1 MSLILN
7 IDTTSETAL
16 VNIANAGY
24 IMSEEINTHQK
35 DHAAFLQ
42 TAIDSVVKKAGI
54 ELRDLDAVAVCHGPG
69 SYTGIRVGMSSAK
82 GLCYALKK
90 NLITLNA
97 LEIYAK
103 DVIDNNTESAPVLY
117 CPMIDARRLEVF
129 TAVYDKDLNII
140 ETPSALVLEKDSY
153 VNVLLKKQVL
163 FFGSGAA
170 KWQQLCIHEN
180 ASFVQIKNKGL
191 AMSSLSYQK
200 LQKNDFADIVYSVPF
215 YIKEFHDTVAN
226 T

>member
-7 IDTTSETAL
+7 IDTTSETAM
-16 VNIANAGY
+16 VNIADAGR
-24 IMSEEINTHQK
+24 IISEENNPHQK

-42 TAIDSVVKKAGI
+42 PAIDSVVKKAGI
-54 ELRDLDAVAVCHGPG
+54 SLDDLAAVAVCYGPG

-90 NLITLNA
+90 NLITVSA
-97 LEIYAK
+97 LEILAK
-103 DVIDNNTESAPVLY
+103 DAIDNNTEATPVLY
-117 CPMIDARRLEVF
+117 CAMIDARRMEIF
-129 TAVYDKDLNII
+129 TAVYDEEFNIVDP
-140 ETPSALVLEKDSY
+140 PSALVLEEDSY
-153 VNVLLKKQVL
+153 VNMLLKKHVL

-170 KWQQLCIHEN
+170 KWQQLCKHEN
-180 ASFVQIKNKGL
+180 ASFAEIKNKSL

-200 LQKNDFADIVYSVPF
+200 LQKNDFADIVYAEPF
-215 YIKEFHDTVAN
+215 YIKEFHDTAAN